1 MPSAPRIRFKSK
13 DADLAAIQRS
23 YREVGRIDE
32 LYGDGTGTVVWGE
45 EFKTITR
52 LYKGTDAV
60 LAKVNLN
67 NSDSQQA
74 HHYAVNP
81 FIANSAY
88 LASLS
93 LLDQTEA
100 ESYLPFGI
108 NSVTFSA
115 PEDLTDCWS
124 RHQAGQTNGG
134 NDSD

>member
-1 MPSAPRIRFKSK
+1 M
-13 DADLAAIQRS
+13 
-23 YREVGRIDE
+23 
-32 LYGDGTGTVVWGE
+32 WGE

-74 HHYAVNP
+74 HHYAINP
-81 FIANSAY
+81 LIANSAY

-100 ESYLPFGI
+100 ENYLPFGI
-108 NSVTFSA
+108 NSVTFSS
-115 PEDLTDCWS
+115 PENLTDCWLHIKLAKQTGEMILINADVISS
-124 RHQAGQTNGG
+124 RSEVVMRFEGYALKQFRRKPNR
-134 NDSD
+134 